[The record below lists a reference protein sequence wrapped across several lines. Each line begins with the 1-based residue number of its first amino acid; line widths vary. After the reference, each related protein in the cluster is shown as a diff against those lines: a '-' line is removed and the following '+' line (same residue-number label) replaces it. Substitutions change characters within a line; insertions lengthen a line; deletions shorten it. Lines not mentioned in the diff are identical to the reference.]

1 MMHGGTEKINCR
13 KEMGDKA
20 DWRIKKK
27 NKKVLFVI
35 DWMIPAFKKKK
46 KSKQL

>member
-1 MMHGGTEKINCR
+1 MHGGTEKINCR

-27 NKKVLFVI
+27 KVLFVI
-35 DWMIPAFKKKK
+35 DWMIPAFLKKKKK